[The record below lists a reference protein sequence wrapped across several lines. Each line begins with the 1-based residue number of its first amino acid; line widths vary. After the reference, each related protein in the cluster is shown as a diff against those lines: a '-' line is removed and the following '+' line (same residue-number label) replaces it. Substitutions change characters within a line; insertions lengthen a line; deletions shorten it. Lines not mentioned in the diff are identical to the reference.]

1 MNGITHKKQSIQRTI
16 PATQTST
23 RYPAEDDMPRKKII
37 KQEET
42 GYSHYK
48 TYLTKGIEMI
58 DSMSQ
63 RHRKVMQTRMDFRY
77 PQEMETDGSNKDF
90 SKALQ
95 GLSKELNKDGYDP
108 QYLGRREQNDQP
120 HQHYHLNLL
129 TNAKKHENRYRIIK
143 KAERHWGNALGLS
156 QMEVRSM
163 GLVDYCDK
171 DHPNGYMLT
180 RGSDDYIETRDH
192 MIRQMSYLTKYVP
205 KDTTP
210 TATRKFFVS
219 QFKKDG
225 AHHK

>member
-1 MNGITHKKQSIQRTI
+1 
-16 PATQTST
+16 
-23 RYPAEDDMPRKKII
+23 MPRKKII

-129 TNAKKHENRYRIIK
+129 TNAKKHENRYGIIK

-156 QMEVRSM
+156 QTEVRNM

-180 RGSDDYIETRDH
+180 RGSGDYIETRDH

-225 AHHK
+225 ALHK